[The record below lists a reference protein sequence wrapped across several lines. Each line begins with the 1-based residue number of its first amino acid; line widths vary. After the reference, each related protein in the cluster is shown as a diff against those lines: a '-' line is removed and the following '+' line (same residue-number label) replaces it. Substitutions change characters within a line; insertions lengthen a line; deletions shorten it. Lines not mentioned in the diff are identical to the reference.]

1 MLDKEVVMLGLIN
14 RVLVKI
20 QRKAQGIPRGAAHL
34 YDSLATKYLEPSY
47 NYIIQDILEENA
59 DKRVVLE
66 IGCGTG
72 VLLSEIAESINPIVL
87 LGLDISPA
95 MIKISKKNL
104 VKNDKYSKIDLL
116 LADAHKI
123 PLRPRSVDLIV
134 STGTLHHI
142 RDPETL
148 FKEITIVLGNRGEA
162 WIYEFSHDI
171 SIRELKE
178 SSKKLGRPRIF
189 IKLAAAMHGLP
200 RREYE
205 KGYILEALIKA
216 KASYKLRY
224 NGVIS
229 ILKLSRRFDS

>member
-1 MLDKEVVMLGLIN
+1 MLGLIN
-14 RVLVKI
+14 RIFVKI
-20 QRKAQGIPRGAAHL
+20 QRKVQGIPRGAARL

-47 NYIIQDILEENA
+47 NYVVQDILEENA

-72 VLLSEIAESINPIVL
+72 VLLSEIAENINPIIL

-95 MIKISKKNL
+95 MIRISKKNIE
-104 VKNDKYSKIDLL
+104 KEDKYLKVDLL

-123 PLRPRSVDLIV
+123 PLRSKSVDLIV

-148 FKEITIVLGNRGEA
+148 FKEITTVLSNQGEA

-171 SIRELKE
+171 SMKELKE
-178 SSKKLGRPRIF
+178 SSKKLGRPWIF

-216 KASYKLRY
+216 KTSYKLRY
-224 NGVIS
+224 NGVITL
-229 ILKLSRRFDS
+229 LKLSRRFDS

>member
-1 MLDKEVVMLGLIN
+1 LLDKEVVMLGLIN

-95 MIKISKKNL
+95 MIKI
-104 VKNDKYSKIDLL
+104 
-116 LADAHKI
+116 
-123 PLRPRSVDLIV
+123 
-134 STGTLHHI
+134 
-142 RDPETL
+142 
-148 FKEITIVLGNRGEA
+148 
-162 WIYEFSHDI
+162 
-171 SIRELKE
+171 
-178 SSKKLGRPRIF
+178 
-189 IKLAAAMHGLP
+189 
-200 RREYE
+200 
-205 KGYILEALIKA
+205 
-216 KASYKLRY
+216 
-224 NGVIS
+224 
-229 ILKLSRRFDS
+229 